1 MHRKQLTVLLALLVV
16 YALSA
21 FLTYAFFTDQ
31 LAATAGMPM
40 PDMGMSNAMLGL
52 ASAGIVFVLYGILGL
67 VGYWF
72 ARKLDLPGIFSEDGN
87 WRRWFFIPLLLGLA
101 GGVFITVGDLLFAP
115 INGIGRLDTS
125 RFPALHCCL
134 HRRRDRGG
142 DHLSRIRIWLMGTH
156 P

>member
-1 MHRKQLTVLLALLVV
+1 MHRKQLTLLFVLLVV

-21 FLTYAFFTDQ
+21 FATYAFFTDQ

-40 PDMGMSNAMLGL
+40 PDMGMSNALLGL

-72 ARKLDLPGIFSEDGN
+72 ACKLDLPGIFSEDGN

-101 GGVFITVGDLLFAP
+101 GGLFI
-115 INGIGRLDTS
+115 
-125 RFPALHCCL
+125 
-134 HRRRDRGG
+134 
-142 DHLSRIRIWLMGTH
+142 
-156 P
+156 